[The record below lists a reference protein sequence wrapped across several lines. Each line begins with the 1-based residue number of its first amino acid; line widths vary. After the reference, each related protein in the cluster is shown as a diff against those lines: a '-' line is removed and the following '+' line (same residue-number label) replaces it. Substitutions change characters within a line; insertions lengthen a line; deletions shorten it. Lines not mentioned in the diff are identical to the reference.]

1 MSDEPTDG
9 VMGSLPRTRP
19 HRRSAKRG
27 PGGQPARSPEA
38 DSQPAESTSTHKRSS
53 ATAKPAART
62 TAPARAKTKAKA
74 TPAAKTR
81 ANANAKATPATRAKA
96 KATPAPKGKA
106 KATPAPKSKANPTGG
121 RSAAGSAGTPT
132 RSLQSATAPRAA
144 GDRSR
149 KPGATSQAHHRT
161 ASRPDGPPLPRRA
174 VPPAAE
180 PAGAVGTAVQAAAEL
195 TEIGLKASARALRG
209 ALSRLPR
216 P

>member
-1 MSDEPTDG
+1 MSEQPTDG

-27 PGGQPARSPEA
+27 PAAEPAPTTDNQPAASVPRTRQRP
-38 DSQPAESTSTHKRSS
+38 
-53 ATAKPAART
+53 ATAK
-62 TAPARAKTKAKA
+62 ARASV
-74 TPAAKTR
+74 TPT
-81 ANANAKATPATRAKA
+81 AKA
-96 KATPAPKGKA
+96 KATTPRKAKPTTPRKAKPTTPRKA
-106 KATPAPKSKANPTGG
+106 KAPAKPSGAG
-121 RSAAGSAGTPT
+121 GSA

-149 KPGATSQAHHRT
+149 KPGVTSQAHHRT
-161 ASRPDGPPLPRRA
+161 AAAPDRPPSPRRSA
-174 VPPAAE
+174 PPAAE
-180 PAGAVGTAVQAAAEL
+180 PAGPVGTAVQAAAEL

>member
-27 PGGQPARSPEA
+27 PAAEPARSPEA
-38 DSQPAESTSTHKRSS
+38 DSQPDESAPARKRSS
-53 ATAKPAART
+53 ATAKAAART
-62 TAPARAKTKAKA
+62 TAPAKTKTKTKTKTA
-74 TPAAKTR
+74 TAAKDK
-81 ANANAKATPATRAKA
+81 AKPATAG
-96 KATPAPKGKA
+96 KGKA
-106 KATPAPKSKANPTGG
+106 KTARGAGG
-121 RSAAGSAGTPT
+121 GAAGSAGTPV

-161 ASRPDGPPLPRRA
+161 AGRPDRPPLPRRSA
-174 VPPAAE
+174 PPAAE

>member
-1 MSDEPTDG
+1 MSYEPTDG

-27 PGGQPARSPEA
+27 PSGEPARSPEA
-38 DSQPAESTSTHKRSS
+38 DSQRAESASTHKRSS

-74 TPAAKTR
+74 TPAAKTK
-81 ANANAKATPATRAKA
+81 ANAKATPAAKTKA
-96 KATPAPKGKA
+96 KATPAPKGRA
-106 KATPAPKSKANPTGG
+106 KATPAPKGKANPTGG

>member
-1 MSDEPTDG
+1 MSEQPTDD

-27 PGGQPARSPEA
+27 PAAEPAPTTDNQPAASVPSTR
-38 DSQPAESTSTHKRSS
+38 QRPAT
-53 ATAKPAART
+53 ATAK
-62 TAPARAKTKAKA
+62 ARASV
-74 TPAAKTR
+74 TPT
-81 ANANAKATPATRAKA
+81 AKA
-96 KATPAPKGKA
+96 KAKPTTPRKA
-106 KATPAPKSKANPTGG
+106 KPSTPRKANPTAPRKAKPTTPRKAKAPAKPSGAG
-121 RSAAGSAGTPT
+121 GSA

-149 KPGATSQAHHRT
+149 KPGVTSQAHHRT
-161 ASRPDGPPLPRRA
+161 DARPDRPPSPRRSA
-174 VPPAAE
+174 PPAAE
-180 PAGAVGTAVQAAAEL
+180 PAGPMGTAVQAAAEL